1 MPEIARSFV
10 GVGVFFALFFC
21 LGSRDD
27 DVLQRKSCQ
36 VLFFLFYEVGG
47 LEFHEF
53 SSSGSADMVAVRR
66 RDGYRARA
74 LEKATHTYT
83 HTQTCPE
90 TKEESMIAQ

>member
-1 MPEIARSFV
+1 
-10 GVGVFFALFFC
+10 

-74 LEKATHTYT
+74 LEKATHTHTHT

>member
-1 MPEIARSFV
+1 MSEIARSFV
-10 GVGVFFALFFC
+10 GVSVFLALFFC
-21 LGSRDD
+21 WGSRND
-27 DVLQRKSCQ
+27 DVLQTKSCQ
-36 VLFFLFYEVGG
+36 VLFFLFYGVGG

-53 SSSGSADMVAVRR
+53 SSSGSADMVAGRK

-74 LEKATHTYT
+74 LERETHT

>member
-1 MPEIARSFV
+1 
-10 GVGVFFALFFC
+10 

-36 VLFFLFYEVGG
+36 VLFFLFYGVGG

-74 LEKATHTYT
+74 LEKATHTHT
-83 HTQTCPE
+83 HKHVLRQ
-90 TKEESMIAQ
+90 KKNR

>member
-1 MPEIARSFV
+1 M
-10 GVGVFFALFFC
+10 
-21 LGSRDD
+21 
-27 DVLQRKSCQ
+27 
-36 VLFFLFYEVGG
+36 
-47 LEFHEF
+47 EFHEF

-74 LEKATHTYT
+74 LEKATHTHT

>member
-1 MPEIARSFV
+1 
-10 GVGVFFALFFC
+10 
-21 LGSRDD
+21 
-27 DVLQRKSCQ
+27 
-36 VLFFLFYEVGG
+36 

-53 SSSGSADMVAVRR
+53 SSSGSADVVAGRG

-74 LEKATHTYT
+74 LERETHT